1 MSFFLFHKLQIAL
14 FGPVTKQEHLLH
26 LLDDWG
32 DDAFDFLR
40 TKVPKIVGI
49 LIVAFILIRLLSM
62 VSRRLS
68 DLSNRQG
75 LPSAVRAQQLRT
87 LASVIYSVGAFVIL
101 FLATMQVLSQVNI
114 NVGPLLASAG
124 LVGLAVGFGAQ
135 TLVKDFIN
143 GFFILV
149 ENQYDIGDTIRVANV
164 QGVVEA
170 MTLRRTVLRAD
181 DGTQHTVPNSQ
192 ITIVSNLT
200 RDWAQLTM
208 HVSVFYGAD
217 SDRVVQLLKEVAN
230 EVAADPRFAADIIGK
245 PEVLGIEKISGAEV
259 DYLLLMKTKPGA
271 QYSISRELRS
281 KIKVAFEKNHIEPGN
296 PNRVY
301 LMDAPK

>member
-14 FGPVTKQEHLLH
+14 FGPVTKQEHLLQ

-281 KIKVAFEKNHIEPGN
+281 KIKGAFEKNHIEPGN